1 MTPAAGKSGSDVEQ
15 RGDEGCLGPH
25 VASANPPYRKRL
37 PIATF
42 PAGGVLV
49 EARWTWTIIT
59 TGSVERSNERANEVR
74 SSARTEQIELRVR
87 HERHRHW
94 RPDEKLRIVQETL
107 RPGTVIAD
115 VARRHGIGTGLLYTW
130 RREMLA
136 AAVAGFVP
144 VQVAS
149 ELRVPRPRMPG
160 GRQCAGPLCRATPR
174 SASISSRSR

>member
-1 MTPAAGKSGSDVEQ
+1 M
-15 RGDEGCLGPH
+15 DEI
-25 VASANPPYRKRL
+25 V
-37 PIATF
+37 
-42 PAGGVLV
+42 
-49 EARWTWTIIT
+49 T

-74 SSARTEQIELRVR
+74 SGARTEQIELRVR
-87 HERHRHW
+87 HERHRRW

-136 AAVAGFVP
+136 TAVAGFVP

-149 ELRVPRPRMPG
+149 EGADPSPGDARRAAMRRTPVTRMKTPAGRIEVEFPNGVRVRVDGDVDEAALRGVLAALDER
-160 GRQCAGPLCRATPR
+160 
-174 SASISSRSR
+174 